1 MSEGIWDEERTLW
14 LGGAAEAARRLDDVC
29 LLVLGQG
36 GVLTRDEAIAALADT
51 PPWHEITL
59 ADRALVET
67 DELCVLAYRA
77 TARRQGMPA
86 HRAICTTTWLRRDGD
101 WRIVQHHRTP
111 LTAQAAGAAPAGPP
125 AATGRP

>member
-1 MSEGIWDEERTLW
+1 MSDGIWDEERAFW

-36 GVLTRDEAIAALADT
+36 GVLTRDAAIAALADA
-51 PPWHEITL
+51 PRWHEITL

-67 DELCVLAYRA
+67 DEVRVLAYHA

-101 WRIVQHHRTP
+101 WRIVQHHRSDRP
-111 LTAQAAGAAPAGPP
+111 AQAAATDPADPP
-125 AATGRP
+125 ARTGRP